1 MKKTLILIR
10 HSKAENRAGSD
21 NDFNRALT
29 PEGKSD
35 SLKMANYLKNAGLL
49 PDFIVT
55 SSATRAYE
63 TAMSFAETLGTGKK
77 SILAVRK
84 LYYCSSKTILDQLFG
99 LGENINCAMVV
110 AHNPGISDLT
120 RGLSAGSSV
129 FMDNTQ
135 AALIE
140 FDIDHWYQIDEIK
153 PAKFTSFSLK
163 DIR

>member
-1 MKKTLILIR
+1 MRKTLILVR
-10 HSKAENRAGSD
+10 HSKAENRDSSE

-29 PEGKSD
+29 AEGKSD
-35 SLKMANYLKNAGLL
+35 SLKMAIFLKNEGLL
-49 PDFIVT
+49 PDIIVT

-63 TAMSFAETLGTGKK
+63 TAMNFADTFGTVKK
-77 SILAVRK
+77 SFLSVRK
-84 LYYCSSKTILDQLFG
+84 LYYSSAKTILDQLFG
-99 LGENINCAMVV
+99 LGENVNCAMVV

-120 RGLSAGSSV
+120 RGLSAGRSV
-129 FMDNTQ
+129 FMENTQ